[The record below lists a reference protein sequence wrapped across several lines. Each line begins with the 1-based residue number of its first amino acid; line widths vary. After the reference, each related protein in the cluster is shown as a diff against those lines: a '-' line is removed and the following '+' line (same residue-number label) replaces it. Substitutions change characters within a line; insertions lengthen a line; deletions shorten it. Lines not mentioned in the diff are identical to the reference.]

1 MKIKDWMK
9 LGAGVALAYCTY
21 SFTTGVIEGVALAGV
36 ALAALDETDKK
47 DSKPEN
53 EEES

>member
-9 LGAGVALAYCTY
+9 LGAGVLVAHCTY
-21 SFTTGVIEGVALAGV
+21 SFLNGLGGALLEPV
-36 ALAALDETDKK
+36 CNKLQKKCEELK

>member
-9 LGAGVALAYCTY
+9 LGAGVYAAHCTY
-21 SFTTGVIEGVALAGV
+21 VVVAAVGAKLLEPV
-36 ALAALDETDKK
+36 DNKLQKIKKELK

-53 EEES
+53 KEES

>member
-21 SFTTGVIEGVALAGV
+21 SIMTGVV
-36 ALAALDETDKK
+36 LAALDETDKKLK

>member
-9 LGAGVALAYCTY
+9 LGAGVYAAHCTY
-21 SFTTGVIEGVALAGV
+21 VVVSTTVAMLLEPV
-36 ALAALDETDKK
+36 NNKLQKIKK
-47 DSKPEN
+47 ELEDSKPEN

>member
-9 LGAGVALAYCTY
+9 LGAGVYAAHCTY
-21 SFTTGVIEGVALAGV
+21 VVIGAVVATLLEPV
-36 ALAALDETDKK
+36 DNKLQKIKKELK

>member
-9 LGAGVALAYCTY
+9 LGPGVYVAHCTY
-21 SFTTGVIEGVALAGV
+21 VVVAATVTMLLEPV
-36 ALAALDETDKK
+36 NNKLQKIKK
-47 DSKPEN
+47 ELEDSKPEN

>member
-9 LGAGVALAYCTY
+9 LGFGVFVAINTY
-21 SFTTGVIEGVALAGV
+21 TFTTCVANEMLKSV
-36 ALAALDETDKK
+36 TKK
-47 DSKPEN
+47 LEEINKSFDSKPEN